1 MKRLFLTTCLAA
13 VGMISLPAAD
23 PPKFDAAAAA
33 KLLGPFLDEQ
43 TFAVA
48 HVDAAAVDL
57 DAAAEKLA
65 KYTGQPT
72 EELTQARRIARDFQA
87 RFTKAGGRE
96 LYVVFSIADLPHPG
110 PFVLAPAPVGADAA
124 ALQNVL
130 ADLGR

>member
-72 EELTQARRIARDFQA
+72 EDLTQARRIARDFQA

-110 PFVLAPAPVGADAA
+110 PFVLAPA
-124 ALQNVL
+124 
-130 ADLGR
+130 